1 MKAVLEDMA
10 MVNPEL
16 IETLVEFHKTL
27 ADETRLKLVGLLAL
41 RPTCGQ
47 ELAEQLGVSTPTISH
62 HIGRLKKLDLVNSVR
77 ENNTVYYSI
86 NVQKLR
92 DLTKAILANEEPVE
106 PAPMQR
112 PDDRQ
117 KTLQNFMDNGRVKEM
132 PTQRKRRLYILEE
145 LLKSFSTD
153 RDYTEAEVNEMIKA
167 RYDDYCTV
175 RREFIMFG
183 YMERNN
189 GIYRV
194 NPETKW
200 YKV

>member
-1 MKAVLEDMA
+1 

-16 IETLVEFHKTL
+16 IEILVEFHKTL

-47 ELAEQLGVSTPTISH
+47 DLAEQLRVSTPTISH

-77 ENNTVYYSI
+77 ENNTIYYSI

-92 DLTKAILANEEPVE
+92 ELTKAILTNEETGDVAPVGR
-106 PAPMQR
+106 Q
-112 PDDRQ
+112 DDRQ
-117 KTLQNFMDNGRVKEM
+117 KTLHNFMEDGRVKEM
-132 PTQRKRRLYILEE
+132 PTQRKRRLHILEE
-145 LLKSFSTD
+145 ILTSFASD
-153 RDYTEAEVNEMIKA
+153 RNYTEAEVNEIIKEK
-167 RYDDYCTV
+167 YDDYCTV

-183 YMERNN
+183 YMERAH

-194 NPETKW
+194 NPEEKW
-200 YKV
+200 YRI

>member
-1 MKAVLEDMA
+1 

-41 RPTCGQ
+41 KPTCGQ
-47 ELAEQLGVSTPTISH
+47 DLAEQLGVSTPTVSH
-62 HIGRLKKLDLVNSVR
+62 HIGRLKKLDLVTSVR
-77 ENNTVYYSI
+77 ENNTIYYSI

-92 DLTKAILANEEPVE
+92 ELTKAILANEEPVE
-106 PAPMQR
+106 PVPTQR
-112 PDDRQ
+112 PDERQ
-117 KTLQNFMDNGRVKEM
+117 KTLNNFMENGRVKEM

-145 LLKSFSTD
+145 LLKGFATD
-153 RDYTEAEVNEMIKA
+153 RDYSEAEVNEIIEEK
-167 RYDDYCTV
+167 YDDYCTV
-175 RREFIMFG
+175 RREFVMFG
-183 YMERNN
+183 YMERDH

-194 NPETKW
+194 NAETKW